1 MRHNWWR
8 GIHRR
13 PTGWGTQPLRI
24 QLRLLTSN
32 FRASRFRCRPSG
44 ALGYLLCGV
53 FYKHAAPLGLNAAQL
68 VARYPSW
75 GEVSLPNGLGNP
87 TPTDPASVA
96 HFQFSCLPVQ
106 MSPRWGFGYLM
117 YAVFYKHAAPL
128 GLNAAQLVARYPS
141 LGEVSSPNGLGNPTP
156 TNSIP
161 ILNPANP
168 FNPSN
173 PRFRQMRHVAP
184 LGLNAEKSPVG
195 PISNRRGEVSSPNG
209 LGNPTPTDSTPFSL
223 RHCGRCNAP
232 MN

>member
-1 MRHNWWR
+1 MRR
-8 GIHRR
+8 CFSR

-24 QLRLLTSN
+24 FVPPGSDVSFPCSRSN

-44 ALGYLLCGV
+44 AKCGYLLCGV

-68 VARYPSW
+68 VARYPLW

-87 TPTDPASVA
+87 TPTDTASVA

-141 LGEVSSPNGLGNPTP
+141 WGEVSSPNGLGNPTP
-156 TNSIP
+156 TNSIV
-161 ILNPANP
+161 
-168 FNPSN
+168 
-173 PRFRQMRHVAP
+173 R
-184 LGLNAEKSPVG
+184 
-195 PISNRRGEVSSPNG
+195 
-209 LGNPTPTDSTPFSL
+209 
-223 RHCGRCNAP
+223 
-232 MN
+232 

>member
-1 MRHNWWR
+1 MPP
-8 GIHRR
+8 GSDVA
-13 PTGWGTQPLRI
+13 PLE
-24 QLRLLTSN
+24 
-32 FRASRFRCRPSG
+32 

-141 LGEVSSPNGLGNPTP
+141 WGEVSSPNEPNPYEFNRAVASWFFNP
-156 TNSIP
+156 CNP
-161 ILNPANP
+161 LNPPNP
-168 FNPSN
+168 
-173 PRFRQMRHVAP
+173 
-184 LGLNAEKSPVG
+184 
-195 PISNRRGEVSSPNG
+195 
-209 LGNPTPTDSTPFSL
+209 
-223 RHCGRCNAP
+223 
-232 MN
+232 